1 MRCETGQSVVFLG
14 CNQDGLISGVPAND
28 DRGPLN
34 GVQYLGNL
42 LFCIGGNDGAPV
54 GLETCVGHES
64 HMVRNGY
71 KCTK

>member
-34 GVQYLGNL
+34 GVQCLGNL
-42 LFCIGGNDGAPV
+42 LFCIGGNRCGAGRSRDV
-54 GLETCVGHES
+54 C
-64 HMVRNGY
+64 RA
-71 KCTK
+71 